1 MVREVCTLYG
11 MGIEDAIRMGDTLEM
26 SRTTRE
32 EICFVRNP
40 VAKENMFSLD
50 VMFSLVPPQI

>member
-1 MVREVCTLYG
+1 MEV
-11 MGIEDAIRMGDTLEM
+11 EDAIRMGDTLEII
-26 SRTTRE
+26 RTTRE

-40 VAKENMFSLD
+40 VAEENMYCLD

>member
-1 MVREVCTLYG
+1 
-11 MGIEDAIRMGDTLEM
+11 MGVEDAIRMGDTLEM

-40 VAKENMFSLD
+40 VAEENMYSLD

>member
-1 MVREVCTLYG
+1 
-11 MGIEDAIRMGDTLEM
+11 MGVEDAIRIGDTLDIV
-26 SRTTRE
+26 RTTRE

-40 VAKENMFSLD
+40 VAEENMYSLD